1 MQRTIIALTGI
12 PNSGKTTT
20 IKMVFEKLKNEWKC
34 IHSRRGSVE
43 FTPGILEVDGV
54 KIGVASKGD
63 YSWILKDFLEFLINE
78 GCAVIVC
85 STQLRGSITAE
96 VVEAES
102 QEHDYDIEW
111 IEKYR
116 ATDQLLSN
124 QESAAEVVEKV
135 TKAVENAKFVE
146 ALEPAPE
153 SHTQDWPQSIHAG
166 SVSEAPVGDRIG

>member
-1 MQRTIIALTGI
+1 M

-20 IKMVFEKLKNEWKC
+20 TKIVFEELKNKWKC

-43 FTPGILEVDGV
+43 FAPAILEVDGV

-63 YSWILKDFLEFLINE
+63 YSWILKEFLEFLINE
-78 GCAVIVC
+78 GCPVIVC

-111 IEKYR
+111 IEKHR
-116 ATDQLLSN
+116 TPDQHLGN
-124 QESAAEVVEKV
+124 QESAAEVVRKV
-135 TKAVENAKFVE
+135 TIAVENAKFVE
-146 ALEPAPE
+146 ALEPAAE
-153 SHTQDWPQSIHAG
+153 SNTRDWAQSIPAG
-166 SVSEAPVGDRIG
+166 ITS